1 MRTLACLSLALLAAT
16 GVNAQAPDPDH
27 ARDIAAGCTAC
38 HGTSGTSLGTVPSLA
53 GQPRSDLVAKLK
65 EFRSGAR
72 PATVMQQLAKGY
84 SDDEID
90 QVAGWYAAQAAK

>member
-1 MRTLACLSLALLAAT
+1 MLACLTLALLAAA
-16 GVNAQAPDPDH
+16 GVHAQAPDPEF
-27 ARDIAAGCTAC
+27 ARDVAAGCTAC
-38 HGTSGTSLGTVPSLA
+38 HGTTGMSLGTVPSLA
-53 GQPRSDLVAKLK
+53 GQPRADLVAKLK

-90 QVAGWYAAQAAK
+90 QVAGWYAAQPAK